1 MASSG
6 KGALALTAVLYGCL
20 PDVAFDCT
28 DDPQCAGLGADARCE
43 PVGYCSA
50 PDDDCESGRR
60 FHDHAGEGLAGA
72 CTLPGGQEIWT
83 RTYTSPGFFE
93 DRAYH
98 LAIDSHGDIVV
109 VGHTT
114 KPGEGFNNWARKYS
128 SDGDEGWTLNLD
140 GMALMDEEAWSIEAL
155 PDDSFVIAGYLT
167 TPEGGPDVWVAAVTP
182 EGQFSWQRTA
192 DGGLADLD
200 EARDVVIAPDGD
212 LVLIGYT
219 TSDAIAG
226 TDLWYQRRSPD
237 GIDVRWTRTRPGF
250 VDYSQDRAH
259 GIASIGDDF
268 VGVGFRQ
275 NDDGSQSWPWIA
287 RFDANGDDVWNDDG
301 MDEPTNGVFTAIEVL
316 ADGNLVVAGDRDSL
330 QGDSDMWLQTRSPDG
345 AVLWEEIIPSPGG
358 GDDRANTLVVDRRD
372 GGFIV
377 GGELGAGTGSTDAWI
392 RRYDAELH
400 EKWTTTYSGP
410 AGDRDTVWGVGIDPR
425 GDVVVCGYGSTPE
438 TGWDIWV
445 RKYTP

>member
-1 MASSG
+1 G
-6 KGALALTAVLYGCL
+6 
-20 PDVAFDCT
+20 D
-28 DDPQCAGLGADARCE
+28 
-43 PVGYCSA
+43 
-50 PDDDCESGRR
+50 
-60 FHDHAGEGLAGA
+60 GLAGA

-114 KPGEGFNNWARKYS
+114 KTGEGFNNWARRYS

-140 GMALMDEEAWSIEAL
+140 GMALMDEEAWSIEVL
-155 PDDSFVIAGYLT
+155 PDDSFVVAGYLT
-167 TPEGGPDVWVAAVTP
+167 TPESGPDVWVAAVTP
-182 EGQFSWQRTA
+182 EGQFSWQRTS
-192 DGGLADLD
+192 DGGRLDLD
-200 EARDVVIAPDGD
+200 EARDVVVAPDGD

-219 TSDAIAG
+219 TSTELGG

-237 GIDVRWTRTRPGF
+237 GVDVRWTRTRPGF

-259 GIASIGDDF
+259 GIAAIGDDF

-287 RFDANGDDVWNDDG
+287 RFDRNGDDVWNDDG
-301 MDEPTNGVFTAIEVL
+301 MDDAGVFTAIEVL
-316 ADGNLVVAGDRDSL
+316 ANGNLVIAGDRRSA
-330 QGDSDMWLQTRSPDG
+330 QGDGDMWLQTRSPDG
-345 AVLWEEIIPSPGG
+345 AVLWQETIASPSGS
-358 GDDRANTLVVDRRD
+358 DDRANTLTVDRD

-392 RRYDAELH
+392 RRYDAALH
-400 EKWTTTYSGP
+400 ETWTTTYSGP

-445 RKYTP
+445 RKYSP